1 MAAAS
6 RRRQGHALETDSCIG
21 VAILIYFSFAHRI
34 YPGSYLCLLCPD
46 RLEAMEID
54 WDGSHRET
62 AGYLYL

>member
-6 RRRQGHALETDSCIG
+6 RRQGRASETDSCIG

-34 YPGSYLCLLCPD
+34 YPGSYLGLVCPD

-54 WDGSHRET
+54 WDDSHRET